1 MGLPVPLR
9 RSVSGSTVRR
19 LLLAGFALLAA
30 IWIGLPPLAAQP
42 QPPPPP
48 VPKPA
53 AAPPASVQPT
63 AARSEIRGVW
73 LTLNDMAVL
82 RHRGRMRAA
91 VADLARLNFNT
102 LYPVAW
108 NGGYAWYP
116 SEVTQRRGLQ
126 DFTPRGLQGQDTM
139 AELVAQAHGSGLL
152 VVPWF
157 EFGFMAPPSSE
168 LATRHPD
175 WLTRKRD
182 GGLTSTSAA
191 GEVVWLNP
199 FRPEV
204 QQLISE
210 LVLEI
215 VEKSG
220 ADGIQ
225 FDDHMSLPSQ
235 FGYDPYT
242 LALYRRETGRV
253 APANPQDPAWLQWR
267 ADKITA
273 FMARLHAAVNA
284 KHPGAVFSV
293 SPNYHD
299 FAFKLQ
305 LQNWREWVR
314 RGIVDELLVQLYRPD
329 LESFRAE
336 LARPE
341 LAESRQRVPV
351 AIGIMAGLRT
361 RPVPIDV
368 IEAQTLAARERGLG
382 AAFFYFETLWS
393 RGEEP
398 AELRQ
403 DALARLFPAPA
414 PRSLTR
420 GVPAAAAPT
429 SPG

>member
-1 MGLPVPLR
+1 MRRPSPLSLLF
-9 RSVSGSTVRR
+9 SVLAA
-19 LLLAGFALLAA
+19 LLLTLAS
-30 IWIGLPPLAAQP
+30 GLAPLSPLAAQP
-42 QPPPPP
+42 PAQPPPPP
-48 VPKPA
+48 P
-53 AAPPASVQPT
+53 APPADPQPAAVQPPV
-63 AARSEIRGVW
+63 ARGEIRGVW
-73 LTLNDMAVL
+73 LTLNDMPVL
-82 RHRGRMRAA
+82 RDRERMRAA
-91 VADLARLNFNT
+91 VADLARLNVNT

-108 NGGYAWYP
+108 NGGYAWYA

-126 DFTPRGLQGQDTM
+126 HFTPRGLQGQDTL
-139 AELVAQAHGSGLL
+139 AELVAEAHAKGLL

-157 EFGFMAPPSSE
+157 EFGFMAPPGMEIAS
-168 LATRHPD
+168 RHPE
-175 WLTRKRD
+175 WLTRQRD
-182 GGLTSTSAA
+182 GSLTSVSAA

-210 LVLEI
+210 LVVEI

-242 LALYRRETGRV
+242 LALYRRETGRS
-253 APANPQDPAWLQWR
+253 APANPQEPAWLQWR

-314 RGIVDELLVQLYRPD
+314 RGIVDELLVQVYRPD

-336 LARPE
+336 LLRPE
-341 LAESRQRVPV
+341 LAESLKRIPV
-351 AIGIMAGLRT
+351 AIGIMTGPRT
-361 RPVPIDV
+361 RPVPIDL

-398 AELRQ
+398 ASVRQ
-403 DALARLFPAPA
+403 EVFARLFPSPA
-414 PRSLTR
+414 PRRLAT
-420 GVPAAAAPT
+420 GA
-429 SPG
+429 G

>member
-1 MGLPVPLR
+1 MRRPRPWALLLPAL
-9 RSVSGSTVRR
+9 SA
-19 LLLAGFALLAA
+19 LLLALAPGLA
-30 IWIGLPPLAAQP
+30 SLPPLAAQP
-42 QPPPPP
+42 PPPL
-48 VPKPA
+48 PA
-53 AAPPASVQPT
+53 ALQPIV
-63 AARSEIRGVW
+63 ARSEIRGVW

-82 RHRGRMRAA
+82 RDRERMRAA

-139 AELVAQAHGSGLL
+139 AELVAEAHAKGLL

-175 WLTRKRD
+175 WLTRTRD

-204 QQLISE
+204 QKLISE

-215 VEKSG
+215 VAKSG

-242 LALYRRETGRV
+242 LALYRRETGRE
-253 APANPQDPAWLQWR
+253 APADPQNPAWLKWR

-284 KHPGAVFSV
+284 SHPAAVFSV

-299 FAFKLQ
+299 FAYRLQ

-314 RGIVDELLVQLYRPD
+314 RGIADEILVQLYRPD

-336 LARPE
+336 LQRPE

-351 AIGIMAGLRT
+351 AIGIMAGQRT
-361 RPVPIDV
+361 RTVPVALV
-368 IEAQTLAARERGLG
+368 AAQTEAARERGLG
-382 AAFFYFETLWS
+382 AAYFYFETLWS
-393 RGEEP
+393 RGDEP
-398 AELRQ
+398 APVRQ
-403 DALARLFPAPA
+403 EAFARLFPEPA
-414 PRSLTR
+414 PRRQTT
-420 GVPAAAAPT
+420 GA
-429 SPG
+429 G